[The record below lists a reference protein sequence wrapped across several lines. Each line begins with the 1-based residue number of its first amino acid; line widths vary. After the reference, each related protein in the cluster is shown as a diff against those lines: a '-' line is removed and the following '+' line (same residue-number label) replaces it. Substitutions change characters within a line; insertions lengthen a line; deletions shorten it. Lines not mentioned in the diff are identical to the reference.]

1 MTEQQFLR
9 QIKRLLHCK
18 ADKKRE
24 ILRQLESDIASAKEG
39 GKSWE
44 EIRQEWGTPEQFV
57 SEFNEDGRGIQKGK
71 RILIGSV
78 AVLVL
83 FACVAAG
90 VWFAHS
96 HEKNGGQQLTKNDET
111 QKIYAEEFNFDGKVY
126 IFGGGHLA
134 QELVPVLSHLG
145 FWCMVM
151 DDREEYTAPNLFPGV
166 QETKTVDFTLLSD
179 ILEVKKED
187 YLVVVT
193 RGHSCDADVERF
205 ALRTPASY
213 IGVVGSKRKTQY
225 VREKLLAEGFTNEE
239 LDRVHAPIG
248 IDIASETPA
257 EIAISIAA
265 QLIQIRAEKAGIR
278 RKNK

>member
-57 SEFNEDGRGIQKGK
+57 SEFNEDGRSIQKGK

-96 HEKNGGQQLTKNDET
+96 HEKNSGQQLTKNVET
-111 QKIYAEEFNFDGKVY
+111 QKIEKIPDVVREVITDFSDGAYEKF
-126 IFGGGHLA
+126 IA
-134 QELVPVLSHLG
+134 
-145 FWCMVM
+145 
-151 DDREEYTAPNLFPGV
+151 R
-166 QETKTVDFTLLSD
+166 
-179 ILEVKKED
+179 
-187 YLVVVT
+187 
-193 RGHSCDADVERF
+193 CDAKMQAAFSKKNWEVIKCDTNHSG
-205 ALRTPASY
+205 RTEFEGLSSGCRLWQASDCVY
-213 IGVVGSKRKTQY
+213 DFSGYRKFNC
-225 VREKLLAEGFTNEE
+225 RILF
-239 LDRVHAPIG
+239 
-248 IDIASETPA
+248 
-257 EIAISIAA
+257 
-265 QLIQIRAEKAGIR
+265 
-278 RKNK
+278 

>member
-57 SEFNEDGRGIQKGK
+57 SEFNEDGRDIKKGK

-96 HEKNGGQQLTKNDET
+96 HEKNGGQQLTKNVET
-111 QKIYAEEFNFDGKVY
+111 QKIPDVVREAITDF
-126 IFGGGHLA
+126 
-134 QELVPVLSHLG
+134 S
-145 FWCMVM
+145 
-151 DDREEYTAPNLFPGV
+151 DDAYEKF
-166 QETKTVDFTLLSD
+166 
-179 ILEVKKED
+179 I
-187 YLVVVT
+187 T
-193 RGHSCDADVERF
+193 RCDAKMQAAFSKKNWED
-205 ALRTPASY
+205 AQKIASSQM
-213 IGVVGSKRKTQY
+213 IEKAEN
-225 VREKLLAEGFTNEE
+225 EKLLSVTQTTQAGWDLKVYQVAVEYGKRQIVYTISLDTENLIAGFYF
-239 LDRVHAPIG
+239 
-248 IDIASETPA
+248 
-257 EIAISIAA
+257 
-265 QLIQIRAEKAGIR
+265 K
-278 RKNK
+278 

>member
-57 SEFNEDGRGIQKGK
+57 SEFNEDGRSIQKGK

-111 QKIYAEEFNFDGKVY
+111 QKIEK
-126 IFGGGHLA
+126 I
-134 QELVPVLSHLG
+134 P
-145 FWCMVM
+145 
-151 DDREEYTAPNLFPGV
+151 
-166 QETKTVDFTLLSD
+166 
-179 ILEVKKED
+179 
-187 YLVVVT
+187 
-193 RGHSCDADVERF
+193 DV
-205 ALRTPASY
+205 
-213 IGVVGSKRKTQY
+213 
-225 VREKLLAEGFTNEE
+225 VREAIADFRMMHMKNFLPAVMRKCRRRFL
-239 LDRVHAPIG
+239 RKIG
-248 IDIASETPA
+248 
-257 EIAISIAA
+257 
-265 QLIQIRAEKAGIR
+265 KMH
-278 RKNK
+278 KK

>member
-96 HEKNGGQQLTKNDET
+96 HEKNGGQQLTKNVET
-111 QKIYAEEFNFDGKVY
+111 QKI
-126 IFGGGHLA
+126 
-134 QELVPVLSHLG
+134 
-145 FWCMVM
+145 
-151 DDREEYTAPNLFPGV
+151 
-166 QETKTVDFTLLSD
+166 
-179 ILEVKKED
+179 
-187 YLVVVT
+187 
-193 RGHSCDADVERF
+193 
-205 ALRTPASY
+205 
-213 IGVVGSKRKTQY
+213 
-225 VREKLLAEGFTNEE
+225 
-239 LDRVHAPIG
+239 
-248 IDIASETPA
+248 
-257 EIAISIAA
+257 
-265 QLIQIRAEKAGIR
+265 
-278 RKNK
+278 

>member
-57 SEFNEDGRGIQKGK
+57 SEFNEDGRSIQKGK

-96 HEKNGGQQLTKNDET
+96 HEKNSGQQLTKNVET
-111 QKIYAEEFNFDGKVY
+111 QKIEKIPDVVREVITDFSDGAYEKF
-126 IFGGGHLA
+126 IA
-134 QELVPVLSHLG
+134 
-145 FWCMVM
+145 
-151 DDREEYTAPNLFPGV
+151 R
-166 QETKTVDFTLLSD
+166 
-179 ILEVKKED
+179 
-187 YLVVVT
+187 
-193 RGHSCDADVERF
+193 CDAKMQAAFSKKNWED
-205 ALRTPASY
+205 AQKIASSQM
-213 IGVVGSKRKTQY
+213 IEKAEN
-225 VREKLLAEGFTNEE
+225 EKLLSVTQ
-239 LDRVHAPIG
+239 
-248 IDIASETPA
+248 TT
-257 EIAISIAA
+257 
-265 QLIQIRAEKAGIR
+265 QAG
-278 RKNK
+278 

>member
-44 EIRQEWGTPEQFV
+44 QFV
-57 SEFNEDGRGIQKGK
+57 SEFNEDGRSIQKGK

-96 HEKNGGQQLTKNDET
+96 HEKNSGQQLTKNVET
-111 QKIYAEEFNFDGKVY
+111 QKIEKIPDVVREVITDFSDGAYEKF
-126 IFGGGHLA
+126 IA
-134 QELVPVLSHLG
+134 
-145 FWCMVM
+145 
-151 DDREEYTAPNLFPGV
+151 R
-166 QETKTVDFTLLSD
+166 
-179 ILEVKKED
+179 
-187 YLVVVT
+187 
-193 RGHSCDADVERF
+193 CDAKMQAAFSKKNWED
-205 ALRTPASY
+205 AQKIASSQM
-213 IGVVGSKRKTQY
+213 IEKAEN
-225 VREKLLAEGFTNEE
+225 EKLLSVTQTTQAGWDLKVYQVAVDYGKRQIVYTISLDTENLIAGFYF
-239 LDRVHAPIG
+239 
-248 IDIASETPA
+248 
-257 EIAISIAA
+257 
-265 QLIQIRAEKAGIR
+265 K
-278 RKNK
+278 

>member
-18 ADKKRE
+18 GDKKRE

-39 GKSWE
+39 GKSWD

-96 HEKNGGQQLTKNDET
+96 HEKNGGQQLTKNVET
-111 QKIYAEEFNFDGKVY
+111 QKIPDVVREAITDF
-126 IFGGGHLA
+126 
-134 QELVPVLSHLG
+134 S
-145 FWCMVM
+145 
-151 DDREEYTAPNLFPGV
+151 DDAYEKF
-166 QETKTVDFTLLSD
+166 
-179 ILEVKKED
+179 I
-187 YLVVVT
+187 T
-193 RGHSCDADVERF
+193 RCDAKMQAAFSKKNWED
-205 ALRTPASY
+205 AQKIASSQM
-213 IGVVGSKRKTQY
+213 IEKAEN
-225 VREKLLAEGFTNEE
+225 EKLLSVTQTTQAGQDLKVYQVAVDYGKRQIVYTISLDTENLIAGFYF
-239 LDRVHAPIG
+239 
-248 IDIASETPA
+248 
-257 EIAISIAA
+257 
-265 QLIQIRAEKAGIR
+265 K
-278 RKNK
+278 

>member
-44 EIRQEWGTPEQFV
+44 EIGQEWGTPEQFV
-57 SEFNEDGRGIQKGK
+57 SEFNEDGRDIKKGK

-96 HEKNGGQQLTKNDET
+96 HEKNGGQQLTKNVET
-111 QKIYAEEFNFDGKVY
+111 QKIEKIPDVVREAITDF
-126 IFGGGHLA
+126 
-134 QELVPVLSHLG
+134 S
-145 FWCMVM
+145 
-151 DDREEYTAPNLFPGV
+151 DDAYEKF
-166 QETKTVDFTLLSD
+166 
-179 ILEVKKED
+179 I
-187 YLVVVT
+187 T
-193 RGHSCDADVERF
+193 RCDAKMQAAF
-205 ALRTPASY
+205 
-213 IGVVGSKRKTQY
+213 SKKNWEDAQ
-225 VREKLLAEGFTNEE
+225 K
-239 LDRVHAPIG
+239 
-248 IDIASETPA
+248 IAS
-257 EIAISIAA
+257 S
-265 QLIQIRAEKAGIR
+265 QMS
-278 RKNK
+278 

>member
-57 SEFNEDGRGIQKGK
+57 SEFNEDGRSIQKGK
-71 RILIGSV
+71 RILIGSA

-96 HEKNGGQQLTKNDET
+96 HEKKQR
-111 QKIYAEEFNFDGKVY
+111 A
-126 IFGGGHLA
+126 A
-134 QELVPVLSHLG
+134 
-145 FWCMVM
+145 
-151 DDREEYTAPNLFPGV
+151 
-166 QETKTVDFTLLSD
+166 VD
-179 ILEVKKED
+179 KE
-187 YLVVVT
+187 
-193 RGHSCDADVERF
+193 C
-205 ALRTPASY
+205 
-213 IGVVGSKRKTQY
+213 
-225 VREKLLAEGFTNEE
+225 
-239 LDRVHAPIG
+239 
-248 IDIASETPA
+248 
-257 EIAISIAA
+257 
-265 QLIQIRAEKAGIR
+265 
-278 RKNK
+278 

>member
-57 SEFNEDGRGIQKGK
+57 SEFNEDGRDIKKGK

-96 HEKNGGQQLTKNDET
+96 HEKNSGQQLTKNVET
-111 QKIYAEEFNFDGKVY
+111 QKIPDVVREAITDF
-126 IFGGGHLA
+126 
-134 QELVPVLSHLG
+134 S
-145 FWCMVM
+145 
-151 DDREEYTAPNLFPGV
+151 DDAYEKFIAR
-166 QETKTVDFTLLSD
+166 
-179 ILEVKKED
+179 
-187 YLVVVT
+187 
-193 RGHSCDADVERF
+193 CDAKMQAAFSKKNWED
-205 ALRTPASY
+205 AQKIASSQM
-213 IGVVGSKRKTQY
+213 IEKAEN
-225 VREKLLAEGFTNEE
+225 EKLLSVTQTTQAGWDLKVYQVAVEYGKRQIVYTISLDTENLIAGFYF
-239 LDRVHAPIG
+239 
-248 IDIASETPA
+248 
-257 EIAISIAA
+257 
-265 QLIQIRAEKAGIR
+265 K
-278 RKNK
+278 

>member
-18 ADKKRE
+18 GDKKRE

-57 SEFNEDGRGIQKGK
+57 SEFNEDGRDIKKGK

-96 HEKNGGQQLTKNDET
+96 HEKNGGQQLTKNVET
-111 QKIYAEEFNFDGKVY
+111 QKIPDVVREAITDF
-126 IFGGGHLA
+126 
-134 QELVPVLSHLG
+134 S
-145 FWCMVM
+145 
-151 DDREEYTAPNLFPGV
+151 DDAYEKFIAR
-166 QETKTVDFTLLSD
+166 
-179 ILEVKKED
+179 
-187 YLVVVT
+187 
-193 RGHSCDADVERF
+193 CDAKMQAAFSKKNWKD
-205 ALRTPASY
+205 AQKIASSQM
-213 IGVVGSKRKTQY
+213 IEKAEN
-225 VREKLLAEGFTNEE
+225 EKLLSVTQTTQAGWDLKVYQVAVEYGKRQIVYTISLDTENLIAGFYF
-239 LDRVHAPIG
+239 
-248 IDIASETPA
+248 
-257 EIAISIAA
+257 
-265 QLIQIRAEKAGIR
+265 K
-278 RKNK
+278 

>member
-57 SEFNEDGRGIQKGK
+57 SEFNEDGRSIQKGK

-96 HEKNGGQQLTKNDET
+96 HEKNSGQQLTKNVET
-111 QKIYAEEFNFDGKVY
+111 QKIEKIPDVVREVITDFSDGAYEKF
-126 IFGGGHLA
+126 IA
-134 QELVPVLSHLG
+134 
-145 FWCMVM
+145 
-151 DDREEYTAPNLFPGV
+151 R
-166 QETKTVDFTLLSD
+166 
-179 ILEVKKED
+179 
-187 YLVVVT
+187 
-193 RGHSCDADVERF
+193 CDAKMQAAFSKKNWED
-205 ALRTPASY
+205 AQKIAS
-213 IGVVGSKRKTQY
+213 SKAEN
-225 VREKLLAEGFTNEE
+225 EKLLSVTQTTQAGWDLKVYQVAVDYGKRQIVYTISLDTENLIAGFYF
-239 LDRVHAPIG
+239 
-248 IDIASETPA
+248 
-257 EIAISIAA
+257 
-265 QLIQIRAEKAGIR
+265 K
-278 RKNK
+278 